1 MARRSLV
8 RTQSSKLLKTLLD
21 NPELPTFVKRLE
33 APTLNKLIERIGVE
47 DAGPLIEFTTDHQL
61 RSILDE
67 SLWSSL
73 TPGQPEV
80 HRPEEF
86 IRWLYILYEQ
96 GEEFLA
102 QRLVGL
108 GLDYVTLNFAQLIS
122 VNDQDAILSE
132 DYAVLERYAGPA
144 AYAEE
149 FEGHFVTALYDE
161 EWDITRAALAALQA
175 VQPEFLAHV
184 LYRCCQPSVSFL
196 MYDTTGERRD
206 SKENIGYVTPES
218 ATAFL
223 KLTRLKSL
231 ASLIDGGN
239 YDPVSAR
246 YFSQLG
252 AAPKEDDYEDSDGES
267 AEPVH
272 APDAERLKEL
282 EETLVEAEIV
292 SDGFSGLLLPAPEQD
307 GLLPVKEAL
316 DGLQRVDPGLFTKRL
331 SELVYLSNVLIA
343 GVTLDGRRF
352 DEVDAAHAVL
362 ATCNIGMSYFG
373 EGSGDGQSIRDG
385 LVRLFR
391 IGWQI
396 LQQIPD
402 HAADRLVTTLR
413 SKKVTRRLFD
423 RAWILSQVDAT
434 LDEFIDH
441 VRHARFAEVK
451 NTLFFISLIVE
462 QQTCDAL
469 QVMINEYPRYPLHET
484 VRHVESM
491 ADISNIDDF
500 LTSLA
505 DHAKLR
511 P

>member
-47 DAGPLIEFTTDHQL
+47 DAGPLIEFTTDRQL

-218 ATAFL
+218 
-223 KLTRLKSL
+223 
-231 ASLIDGGN
+231 GN
-239 YDPVSAR
+239 CLFETHQA
-246 YFSQLG
+246 Q
-252 AAPKEDDYEDSDGES
+252 ES
-267 AEPVH
+267 RQ
-272 APDAERLKEL
+272 PDRWRE
-282 EETLVEAEIV
+282 
-292 SDGFSGLLLPAPEQD
+292 
-307 GLLPVKEAL
+307 
-316 DGLQRVDPGLFTKRL
+316 
-331 SELVYLSNVLIA
+331 
-343 GVTLDGRRF
+343 
-352 DEVDAAHAVL
+352 
-362 ATCNIGMSYFG
+362 
-373 EGSGDGQSIRDG
+373 
-385 LVRLFR
+385 
-391 IGWQI
+391 
-396 LQQIPD
+396 
-402 HAADRLVTTLR
+402 
-413 SKKVTRRLFD
+413 
-423 RAWILSQVDAT
+423 
-434 LDEFIDH
+434 
-441 VRHARFAEVK
+441 
-451 NTLFFISLIVE
+451 
-462 QQTCDAL
+462 
-469 QVMINEYPRYPLHET
+469 
-484 VRHVESM
+484 
-491 ADISNIDDF
+491 
-500 LTSLA
+500 
-505 DHAKLR
+505 LR
-511 P
+511 PRERALLFSVGCRTKGR